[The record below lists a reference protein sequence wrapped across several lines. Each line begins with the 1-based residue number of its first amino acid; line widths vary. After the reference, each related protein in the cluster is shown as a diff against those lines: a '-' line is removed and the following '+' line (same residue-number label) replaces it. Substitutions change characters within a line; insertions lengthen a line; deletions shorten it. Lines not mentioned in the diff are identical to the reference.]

1 MANRTVKTSLVAEVN
16 GYISGMQSAA
26 RATRELGTENE
37 KLAQKREAL
46 NTLATGLGVI
56 GTVAAAAVGLAVSKF
71 AEFDAKMSQVR
82 SLSHASA
89 ETMRELREEALTAGQ
104 QIGFSASEAADAQI
118 ELVKAGVSTADIMG
132 GALTGAL
139 NLAAAGQINVAESTQ
154 IAGVAMTQF
163 KLAGADVPHLA
174 DLLAAGA
181 DKALGGVD
189 QLGQALNQS
198 GLVASQFGLSI
209 EDTVGTLAAFANAGL
224 LGSDAGTSFK
234 SMLQA
239 LANPT
244 GKTAELMQ
252 ELGLNF
258 YDAQG
263 QFVGIT
269 GAAGILKDRLSGL
282 TQEQRNAALAQI
294 FGSDAVRA
302 ASVLYEQGADGIQG
316 WIDNVND
323 SGFAAEQAQGKLD
336 NLQGDLK
343 KLQSAFEVSL
353 IQTGSSSDGVLRN
366 MVQTVTGLIGAYNS
380 APAPIQGTALAV
392 LALTAAVGLGGAAFL
407 GIVPKVA
414 EAKIAMETL
423 GITAQTTRSR
433 LAAAGTFLTGP
444 WGIAIATAVAA
455 ATLFVSAQVQSAEY
469 VTRLRDSLNE
479 TTGAMTKNTKE
490 LVANALAAKQTIFGL
505 EIGPSAYDKAK
516 KLGLSLETVTKAAQ
530 GNTQAYK
537 ELKAVQDEITTSD
550 DNDAITKKY
559 GEGLSGAA
567 RDVTELVQ
575 AVEKQR
581 GAMSDAKEQ
590 QKQLTEATKEG
601 SDAADGSASSSGGAA
616 AGLDGLGDSADDA
629 AQAVDDVAKAL
640 HGLTSPT
647 LDAREAQRQFEAAL
661 DSVGE
666 TIKSNKDAYNDA
678 GTSLDIATEEGRQNQ
693 AVLDSIASSSQDL
706 AGKLYAQTGSQDQAT
721 AAMQRGRDELVAAL
735 GQYGI
740 TGQAAED
747 YANEIIG
754 TPTEWATAFTN
765 NATGQ
770 PLGDVAT
777 YTGSIYGVPNSKETE
792 LKAQIATASQNLQ
805 NLKNQIGT
813 VPAAKETQLRA
824 EIDAAQANLRSL
836 KGDLDR
842 IQSKSVTITA
852 NYVYN
857 NLRTGDGTAGNGLGV
872 MKANGG
878 VVDYYADG
886 GFGGENHVAEIAPA
900 GAWRLWAEP
909 ETGGEAYIPLAPSKR
924 ARSLA
929 IWEETGRR
937 LQAFADGGFSRPT
950 YVPTPPQVIYA
961 QQAAA
966 AAAPPAPRIGRVEQT
981 IVAADPVAAGM
992 SVIRRLN
999 ALGA

>member
-1 MANRTVKTSLVAEVN
+1 MPNRTVKTSLVAEVN

-26 RATRELGTENE
+26 RATRELGSENE

-56 GTVAAAAVGLAVSKF
+56 GTVAAASVGLAVSKF
-71 AEFDAKMSQVR
+71 AEFDAKMSQVQ

-89 ETMRELREEALTAGQ
+89 DTMRELRQEALTAGQ
-104 QIGFSASEAADAQI
+104 QIGFSASEAAEAQI

-209 EDTVGTLAAFANAGL
+209 EDTVGSLAAFANAGL

-234 SMLQA
+234 TMLQA
-239 LANPT
+239 LANPS
-244 GKTAELMQ
+244 KQSSELMEQ
-252 ELGLNF
+252 LGLNF

-263 QFVGIT
+263 QFIGIT
-269 GAAGILKDRLSGL
+269 GAAGVLKDRLSGL

-353 IQTGSSSDGVLRN
+353 IQTGSAGDGVLRG
-366 MVQTVTGLIGAYNS
+366 MVQTVTNLIGVYS
-380 APAPIQGTALAV
+380 GAPAPIQGTVLAV
-392 LALTAAVGLGGAAFL
+392 AALTAAVALGGAAFL
-407 GIVPKVA
+407 GVVPKIAATKVA
-414 EAKIAMETL
+414 FETL
-423 GITAQTTRSR
+423 GITAQSTRAR
-433 LAAAGTFLTGP
+433 LASAGSFLTGP
-444 WGIAIATAVAA
+444 WGLALGVAA
-455 ATLFVSAQVQSAEY
+455 AAATVFIQRQVEAAQRTEQFRNTL
-469 VTRLRDSLNE
+469 DE
-479 TTGAMTKNTKE
+479 TTGAITKSTK
-490 LVANALAAKQTIFGL
+490 ALAAQNLSEPGKFFG
-505 EIGPSAYDKAK
+505 IDVGPSALEQAK
-516 KLGLSLETVTKAAQ
+516 QAGLSLDTVAKAAA
-530 GNTQAYK
+530 GNSKAYR
-537 ELKAVQDEITTSD
+537 ELKQAQEDLDQARGAGNVEANRTANAADAVVRKVDEQR
-550 DNDAITKKY
+550 DA
-559 GEGLSGAA
+559 LSKA
-567 RDVTELVQ
+567 RD
-575 AVEKQR
+575 
-581 GAMSDAKEQ
+581 Q
-590 QKQLTEATKEG
+590 QKNLTEATKEG
-601 SDAADGSASSSGGAA
+601 SDAAEGSASSSSAA
-616 AGLDGLGDSADDA
+616 ATGMDGLGDSAEDA
-629 AQAVDDVAKAL
+629 SQAVDDVAKAL
-640 HGLTSPT
+640 RGLTSPT

-678 GTSLDIATEEGRQNQ
+678 GTSLDIATKEGRQNQ

-805 NLKNQIGT
+805 NLKNQIGN

-824 EIDAAQANLRSL
+824 EIDAAEANLRSL

-900 GAWRLWAEP
+900 GAWRVWAEP

-961 QQAAA
+961 QQAAVTA
-966 AAAPPAPRIGRVEQT
+966 AAPAPRIGRVEQT

>member
-56 GTVAAAAVGLAVSKF
+56 GTVAAAAVGLAVTKF

-343 KLQSAFEVSL
+343 KLQAAFEVSL

-366 MVQTVTGLIGAYNS
+366 MVQTVTGLISAYNG

-444 WGIAIATAVAA
+444 WGLAIATAVAA

-516 KLGLSLETVTKAAQ
+516 KLGLSLDTVTKAAQ

-537 ELKAVQDEITTSD
+537 ELKAVQDEITTSN

-601 SDAADGSASSSGGAA
+601 ADAADGSASSSDTAA
-616 AGLDGLGDSADDA
+616 TGMDGLGDSADDA

-640 HGLTSPT
+640 RGLTSPT
-647 LDAREAQRQFEAAL
+647 LDAREAQRQFEAAI
-661 DSVGE
+661 DGVTQS
-666 TIKSNKDAYNDA
+666 IQDN
-678 GTSLDIATEEGRQNQ
+678 GTSLDITTEKGRSNQ
-693 AVLDSIASSSQDL
+693 AALDGIASSAQAA
-706 AGKLYAQTGSQDQAT
+706 AGALYTQTGSQETAT
-721 AAMQRGRDELVAAL
+721 AAMQAGRDELIRAL

-747 YANEIIG
+747 YANKIIG
-754 TPTEWATAFTN
+754 TPSEWATTFNN
-765 NATGQ
+765 NAGAAGG
-770 PLGDVAT
+770 PV
-777 YTGSIYGVPNSKETE
+777 TE
-792 LKAQIATASQNLQ
+792 YQRKINAL
-805 NLKNQIGT
+805 
-813 VPAAKETQLRA
+813 PAAKQTEVIAVTEMARQSIQSVINTL
-824 EIDAAQANLRSL
+824 ANLN
-836 KGDLDR
+836 
-842 IQSKSVTITA
+842 SKTITITT
-852 NYVYN
+852 NRVN
-857 NLRTGDGTAGNGLGV
+857 VGDGTPGNGLGV
-872 MKANGG
+872 MKPNLNGG

-900 GAWRLWAEP
+900 GAWRIWAEP
-909 ETGGEAYIPLAPSKR
+909 ETGGEAYIPLAPAKR
-924 ARSLA
+924 TRSLA

-966 AAAPPAPRIGRVEQT
+966 AVPSARVPQVIRDVNISAP
-981 IVAADPVAAGM
+981 DPVAAGM